1 MKRLLY
7 LLMILFIISCRGI
20 SKTLNGG
27 SIATNDYSEVIK
39 FNYDYNFALIDVVI
53 NHKTY
58 TFLVDTGAPTVISNQ
73 IYRDLNVDSAHN
85 TNVKD
90 SQGQS
95 NNQEVVIVPEIK
107 IGNLLYYDIGAIVA
121 DLRDVFEFN
130 CMEIDGIIGA
140 NQMAKSFWKFDY
152 QNKEITITDQL
163 DNFDISSYRDSLQF
177 YTSAQKTPYV
187 IGFVNGV
194 KTSFTFDTGFAGH
207 IDVDSDIA
215 DFKESIGYV
224 KYGSSSVGL
233 YNVKDS
239 TSTRTIK
246 TDSLKIG
253 SIKMGQ
259 QIVELDHGSLIGN
272 DFMNKHDVI
281 IDWSSNIIYLNK
293 LKEFEKAEKS
303 AFGFQTRFKENKA
316 IVVALIKDI
325 EIDLQIGDQL
335 LNINEHNLRSLT
347 DQTACEVYNTLDLEE
362 LEVLEITYLRHN
374 KEYKTTL
381 KRKKLI
387 D

>member
-1 MKRLLY
+1 M
-7 LLMILFIISCRGI
+7 ISCGSL

-27 SIATNDYSEVIK
+27 QVAQTNYKEIID
-39 FNYDYNFALIDVVI
+39 FNYDYNFALIDVII
-53 NHKTY
+53 NEKKY
-58 TFLVDTGAPTVISNQ
+58 IFLVDTGAPTVISHQ
-73 IYRDLNVDSAHN
+73 IYRDLNVDSAHS
-85 TNVKD
+85 TNVTD

-95 NNQEVVIVPEIK
+95 NNQEVVIIPDVR
-107 IGNLLYYDIGAIVA
+107 IGKLVYNDIGAVVA

-187 IGFVNGV
+187 IGFVNSV
-194 KTSFTFDTGFAGH
+194 NTSFTFDTGFAGH

-224 KYGSSSVGL
+224 KYGSSSIGL

-246 TDSLKIG
+246 ADSLKIG

-325 EIDLQIGDQL
+325 EMDLQIGDQL

-347 DQTACEVYNTLDLEE
+347 DQTACEVYNALDLEE
-362 LEVLEITYLRHN
+362 LEELEITYLRHN